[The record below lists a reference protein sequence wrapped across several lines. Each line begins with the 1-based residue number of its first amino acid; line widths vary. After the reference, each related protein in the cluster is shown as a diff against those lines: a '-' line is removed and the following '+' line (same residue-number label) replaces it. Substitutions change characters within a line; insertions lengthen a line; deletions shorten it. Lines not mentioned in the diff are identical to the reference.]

1 MPVMVEPILE
11 AKQLYKHYNS
21 RQKPLSAIEDISFAV
36 TPGEFVCL
44 VGPSGCGKTT
54 LLRILA
60 GLLKPD
66 HGQVCLRGQPLSGP
80 CHEIGLVFQ
89 KPNLMPW
96 RTVMDNV
103 LLPLQIRPV
112 SSEEAKE
119 RAKRVLDIVG
129 LAEFAQSYPR
139 ELSGGMQ
146 QRVAIARALVYE
158 PDILLLD
165 EPFGALD
172 ALTREQ
178 LNHELLR
185 IWGASGKTVVMVT
198 HNIREAVFLS
208 DRVLVLSQRPG
219 RIANIIPICLP
230 RPRPLSLF
238 YESEFS
244 SLAYKVRQAIR

>member
-1 MPVMVEPILE
+1 MPISDPILE
-11 AKQLYKHYNS
+11 AKHLSKHYNS
-21 RQKPLSAIEDISFAV
+21 RQKPLAAIEDISFAV
-36 TPGEFVCL
+36 GPGEFVCL

-60 GLLKPD
+60 GLLIPD
-66 HGQVCLRGQPLSGP
+66 QGQVRLRGQPLTGP
-80 CHEIGLVFQ
+80 CHEIGVVFQ

-96 RTVMDNV
+96 RTVGDNV
-103 LLPLQIRPV
+103 LLPLQVRQVRPD
-112 SSEEAKE
+112 EAE
-119 RAKRVLDIVG
+119 QRARQVLEMVK
-129 LAEFAQSYPR
+129 LHEFDQNYPR

-178 LNHELLR
+178 LNQELLR
-185 IWGASGKTVVMVT
+185 IWGDSGKTIIMVT

-219 RIANIIPICLP
+219 RIANIIPVPFP
-230 RPRPLSLF
+230 RPRAQSLLYDSDF
-238 YESEFS
+238 GA
-244 SLAYKVRQAIR
+244 LAYKVRQAIQG